1 MSDTKTTQRMQHHHD
16 RISHLLAKYI
26 QDTLD
31 PDEKAELDEWISSSP
46 SNAGFADRLKSA
58 GTLENAFGFF
68 SQIDP
73 GQAWEKISEKIAPG
87 EAQPVRVSSRKY
99 WWYAAAVVLFFGTWK
114 TLVTY
119 NNKSTGDNVAL
130 ETAGKDFLPGSNKAI
145 LFLDSATRLVL
156 EDLADGII
164 YRENNLS
171 IEKSEG
177 VLRYRLSAGP
187 GHAKTGVHTLYTPVG
202 GQFSLQLPDGT
213 QVSLNAA
220 SSLTYPVMFSDHD
233 RTVSL
238 EGEAFFDV
246 AASYRSGHKGVR
258 KPFSVR
264 SMGSVV
270 QVLGTQFNVN
280 GYPDEPELKTT
291 LLEGSV
297 KISAGEQS
305 EILSPGQQA
314 VVAAGG
320 GITLHEADTEEAT
333 AWKNGYFQFE
343 GQPLDRVL
351 KQLQRWYG
359 FEMDNSASVPDKHFT
374 ASISRNQSL
383 ASVLKMLE
391 LSGDVKFAITDKK
404 IRVTATGRDLP

>member
-1 MSDTKTTQRMQHHHD
+1 MQHHHD

-46 SNAGFADRLKSA
+46 SNAGFVNRLKSP
-58 GTLENAFGFF
+58 GTLEDAFGFF
-68 SQIDP
+68 SGIDP
-73 GQAWEKISEKIAPG
+73 ERAWEKISEKIATAD
-87 EAQPVRVSSRKY
+87 EQPLRVSYRKY
-99 WWYAAAVVLFFGTWK
+99 WWYAAAILLFFGTWK

-119 NNKSTGDNVAL
+119 NNKNTGEGIAL
-130 ETAGKDFLPGSNKAI
+130 ETSGRDFSPGSNKAV
-145 LFLDSATRLVL
+145 LVLDNETRLVL
-156 EDLADGII
+156 EDLPEGIV
-164 YRENNLS
+164 YQENNLS
-171 IEKSEG
+171 IEKSAG
-177 VLRYRLSAGP
+177 VLHYRLSAAP
-187 GHAKTGVHTLYTPVG
+187 GNTQERFHTLYTPVG
-202 GQFSLQLPDGT
+202 GQFGLQLPDGT
-213 QVSLNAA
+213 EVSLNAA
-220 SSLTYPVMFSDHD
+220 SSLTYPVAFLDSD
-233 RTVSL
+233 RSVSL

-246 AASYRSGHKGVR
+246 ATSYHTGRQRSK
-258 KPFSVR
+258 KTFSVW

-291 LLEGSV
+291 LIEGSV
-297 KISAGEQS
+297 KVSAGEQS

-320 GITLHEADTEEAT
+320 VTLSKADTEEAI

-343 GQPLDRVL
+343 GQPLYQVL

-359 FEMDNSASVPDKHFT
+359 FEIDDSAPIPDKHFT

-383 ASVLKMLE
+383 TNVLKMLE
-391 LSGDVKFAITDKK
+391 LSGEVKFEINDRR
-404 IRVTATGRDLP
+404 IRVTVAGRDRS